1 MAGNGVTI
9 YSPYEKVYDFW
20 AQTGLEDVPAK
31 IRDYLLMMPSLECPQ
46 QIETN
51 DNPRAR
57 LIKYLYYDT
66 PNPLNENLPS
76 VSQRKA
82 IVFDPFNP
90 DNPPT
95 QKGFRVFTQS
105 IVNQS
110 QMFGQTVMRIV
121 LGRVFPK
128 DFSVVVGVD
137 FYLLS
142 NYTTEANTRSLAMLR
157 TWNMELA
164 LIQALNGVNI
174 DGVGAFQYNRYF
186 HSDCGSDPIND
197 AQQNVG
203 RCVTLAF
210 ESMGGSPNDSWQN
223 RI

>member
-1 MAGNGVTI
+1 MNGETTI

-31 IRDYLLMMPSLECPQ
+31 LRDYLLMMPCKECPNP
-46 QIETN
+46 IETN
-51 DNPRAR
+51 DNPRVR
-57 LIKYLYYDT
+57 FIKYLYYDT
-66 PNPLNENLPS
+66 PKPLLETLPT
-76 VSQRKA
+76 VEQRKS
-82 IVFDPFNP
+82 IIYDPFSP
-90 DNPPT
+90 DNAPT
-95 QKGFRVFTQS
+95 EKGYRMYSQS

-110 QMFGQTVMRIV
+110 QTDGQTVCRIV

-128 DFSVVVGVD
+128 DYSVVVAVD

-142 NYTTEANTRSLAMLR
+142 NYTTEANTRDVALLR

-164 LIQALNGVNI
+164 LIHALNGVNI

-197 AQQNVG
+197 AQQNIG
-203 RCVTLAF
+203 RRVTLAF
-210 ESMGGSPNDSWQN
+210 ESMGGSPDKNWQ
-223 RI
+223 